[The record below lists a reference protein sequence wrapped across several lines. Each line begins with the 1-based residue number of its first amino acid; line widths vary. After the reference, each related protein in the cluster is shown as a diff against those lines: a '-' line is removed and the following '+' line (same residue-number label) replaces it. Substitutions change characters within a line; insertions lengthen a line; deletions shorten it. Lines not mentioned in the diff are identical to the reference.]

1 MYFKSSTTINIKHI
15 YSLLTN
21 FCGQDV
27 FLMRIKGR
35 SKATRNYGNLSFME
49 EIFLVRPDKSI
60 RRAQSVR
67 SISNS
72 LVQRISK
79 SLFESLSMQNS
90 NYAVIINKQLGYTYP
105 YPTKRD
111 CILA

>member
-1 MYFKSSTTINIKHI
+1 
-15 YSLLTN
+15 
-21 FCGQDV
+21 
-27 FLMRIKGR
+27 
-35 SKATRNYGNLSFME
+35 ME
-49 EIFLVRPDKSI
+49 ETFKMRPDKSI
-60 RRAQSVR
+60 RREQSER

-90 NYAVIINKQLGYTYP
+90 NYAVIITEQLGYTYP
-105 YPTKRD
+105 YPTKID